1 MLSPQHG
8 WRCLVLFPFKHS
20 SRCPDVSLTTP
31 GFIATNKAENCT
43 AVSLRTP
50 IKNAA
55 FSNPIAKNL
64 HSVTLPNGETTVP
77 CLQPWSV
84 AYQTWSS
91 VTPPPSSSPPGHKH
105 VTWYIACDTH
115 TWDCISG
122 SLPTFYPRDWAETWQ
137 KATSIQGH
145 ERYEILA
152 TSRPKI
158 LSNTLLIGDYYRC
171 HVVST
176 GGCKGNQ

>member
-1 MLSPQHG
+1 MNLHLCLDDAVLTVWLGLGPKNHFYVATNTAGNCSEVSFENLILSPQHG

-105 VTWYIACDTH
+105 VT
-115 TWDCISG
+115 
-122 SLPTFYPRDWAETWQ
+122 
-137 KATSIQGH
+137 
-145 ERYEILA
+145 
-152 TSRPKI
+152 
-158 LSNTLLIGDYYRC
+158 
-171 HVVST
+171 
-176 GGCKGNQ
+176 